1 MRACLYGYHRK
12 GEKMPK
18 DNIFDALAQE
28 EERWDGEDLLESET
42 QNEEEIPIEK
52 PMVDQSFEEFDEMSD
67 REKERLWRQT
77 QAAAQINGKEHYDY
91 RDRQIK
97 SYLEQALEIEN
108 SDPKYRERLLKMIIN
123 LGLSQDD
130 PLLLVLIATGHL
142 RTLMEDLPKRQQL
155 MVNKLSEDLDRY
167 RRELDQ
173 VLEEKEKKFTSL
185 SYYQAKAGTT
195 QVINEHKE
203 KLEQSEREALSRLAH
218 ASSHCQMLIIYSYN
232 QVIQDW
238 EKKVK
243 EINEEASLIKRADS
257 MVIVTGILILLIFGL
272 LSGLGIT
279 YLLENSDKKANQ
291 NQISAGF

>member
-1 MRACLYGYHRK
+1 
-12 GEKMPK
+12 MPE
-18 DNIFDALAQE
+18 DNAFDALAQE
-28 EERWDGEDLLESET
+28 EEGWDREDFSGLDTPSDEELLSEKSVNQT
-42 QNEEEIPIEK
+42 
-52 PMVDQSFEEFDEMSD
+52 FEEFDQMSD

-77 QAAAQINGKEHYDY
+77 QAVDQINSKQHYEH

-130 PLLLVLIATGHL
+130 PLLLVLVATGHL
-142 RTLMEDLPKRQQL
+142 KTLMEDLPKCQQS
-155 MVNKLSEDLDRY
+155 MIDKLSEDLDNY
-167 RRELDQ
+167 RRELNQ
-173 VLEEKEKKFTSL
+173 VLEEKEKKFISL
-185 SYYQAKAGTT
+185 SYYQARAGTT

-218 ASSHCQMLIIYSYN
+218 ASSHCQMLIIYTYN

-243 EINEEASLIKRADS
+243 EINEKASLIKRADS
-257 MVIVTGILILLIFGL
+257 MVVVTGILILLVFGF
-272 LSGLGIT
+272 LSGLGTFYFWQSNTQKTSWEKIDW
-279 YLLENSDKKANQ
+279 YENSNV
-291 NQISAGF
+291 